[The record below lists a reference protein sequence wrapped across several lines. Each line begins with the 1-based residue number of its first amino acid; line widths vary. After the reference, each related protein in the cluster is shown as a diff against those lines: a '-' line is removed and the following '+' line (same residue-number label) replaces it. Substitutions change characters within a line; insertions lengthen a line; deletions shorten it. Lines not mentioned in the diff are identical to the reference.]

1 MDINNTILPF
11 GEYFLLTL
19 RTGGKKFL
27 PLFLTF
33 VISFLA
39 IIILF
44 IICLIPIGLALVNY
58 IPSDILQNTYALEY
72 YIYTGEFFYTLAP
85 ALPLIAISFVLMGF
99 FTAVIQCFQNAMVY
113 TITDSS
119 IRDYKNSFGKMFAF
133 AIKRTF
139 PVLGTTILLSL
150 IYIGIYIVFAI
161 AVTAIAMSIGIDIS
175 SFMYYEDISSQMQLG
190 IFSIICF
197 VLLLIMLFFMILL
210 GLIYSMSIFSR
221 VKYKFSGISSLRYSR
236 LLTKGKRGKIFG
248 NMLLFGLI
256 YMVIAGLLSYASSVA
271 TDYGISFLPFLIQ
284 AIIALIGVLA
294 SVFWA
299 VMFINFDNVKGGDI
313 ISGKFADTVNI
324 KDAYFQSDADAQ
336 NHTYN
341 QNNTYQTDTP
351 VRGDQTDI
359 QLTDSQADNK
369 NESSLEEINGS
380 DEQQTK
386 TDEHN
391 TTE

>member
-19 RTGGKKFL
+19 RTSGKKFL

-33 VISFLA
+33 VISFFA

-58 IPSDILQNTYALEY
+58 IPSDILQNAYALEY
-72 YIYTGEFFYTLAP
+72 YIYTGEFFYALAP

-99 FTAVIQCFQNAMVY
+99 FTTVIQCFQSAMVY

-139 PVLGTTILLSL
+139 PALGTTILLSL

-197 VLLLIMLFFMILL
+197 VLLLIMLVFMILL
-210 GLIYSMSIFSR
+210 GLIYSMSIYSR

-271 TDYGISFLPFLIQ
+271 TDYGIPFLPFLIQ
-284 AIIALIGVLA
+284 AIIALIGVLV

-313 ISGKFADTVNI
+313 ISGKFANTVNI

-359 QLTDSQADNK
+359 QPTDAQADNK
-369 NESSLEEINGS
+369 NESSLAEINGL